1 MKCVMIMK
9 KENSFPS
16 GTFDTAWSRFAR
28 PEGGKGK
35 GKKKKEDRK
44 LEKEEGGRG
53 NPGLSEN
60 SMVLISLRI

>member
-1 MKCVMIMK
+1 MIMK

-28 PEGGKGK
+28 PDGGKGK

-44 LEKEEGGRG
+44 LEEIGEGRG
-53 NPGLSEN
+53 EKGESRPPREF
-60 SMVLISLRI
+60 